1 MNRLYHRQTLLV
13 LLVLLASVLAV
24 GRVVAWP
31 AVVFGAPPE
40 DDPIGQTRAA
50 MRFVLPADMAELPAG
65 AIPRARGQ
73 DGAAGPFQRVSDD
86 SDAISAEIPTA
97 WQDIESRHWTSGSLG
112 HGLAVAASTNLE
124 GFDAG
129 AEPGIVIAATHDEFD
144 PSAVGGFLDNET
156 QQYTAGCKQDRRAD
170 FATAFY
176 VGKIAYAFNC
186 GGGSRNVLI
195 IAATPPAGGHL
206 IVVRLSVFG
215 QGDLKAVAHILDT
228 VQVLGDPGH
237 DDHDH

>member
-1 MNRLYHRQTLLV
+1 MKRLHHRHTLLAM
-13 LLVLLASVLAV
+13 LVLLAGALAL

-50 MRFVLPADMAELPAG
+50 MRFVLPSDMAAKVTGQGKDPG
-65 AIPRARGQ
+65 A
-73 DGAAGPFQRVSDD
+73 FQRVSDD

-97 WQDIESRHWTSGSLG
+97 WQDIESRHWTSGALG
-112 HGLAVAASTNLE
+112 HGLAVAASTSLE

-129 AEPGIVIAATHDEFD
+129 TDPGLVIAATHDVFD
-144 PSAVGGFLDNET
+144 PSAVGGFLDNEV

-176 VGKIAYAFNC
+176 VGTIAHAFNC

-215 QGDLKAVAHILDT
+215 QGDLKAAAHILDT